1 VQWEL
6 HSSPRSSVRLETAV
20 SNIEQ
25 VGGWQFLS
33 SAVRH
38 LRARNYRFLRDRR
51 KQKWIWAILI
61 ALASYQSYFVRQL
74 VVALFFFTI
83 LYAILA
89 ALVVLYILMVDA
101 LDRVSVSVE
110 SLGRSFLSSARH
122 HFALPARVPSLPK
135 DRAVHRIQKLGPN

>member
-6 HSSPRSSVRLETAV
+6 HSPPRPSVRLETAV
-20 SNIEQ
+20 TDVEQ
-25 VGGWQFLS
+25 VGGWQLLS
-33 SAVRH
+33 SAVRY
-38 LRARNYRFLRDRR
+38 LRPRNYHLLRDRR

-61 ALASYQSYFVRQL
+61 ALASYQSYFVREL
-74 VVALFFFTI
+74 LVALFFFTI

-101 LDRVSVSVE
+101 LDRGSVWVE

-122 HFALPARVPSLPK
+122 HFASPARVPTLPK
-135 DRAVHRIQKLGPN
+135 DRAVHRIPKLGPN